1 MESQVVEIYPYTS
14 CKSQGGSE
22 VVTQAGLTYSQT
34 PNSDTFTIAFNQDLI
49 SNGALYIDNVAQF
62 CVYAATLEGDIQVGF
77 AEVKVAVTYTDGDI
91 TVVTT
96 LDTLGTT
103 DEMTASDVSFSQ
115 VSPADKGAMIVGPSV
130 PVVGGRFAGV
140 SLLSSNTTDETSLGA
155 IVSFIFVA
163 LFFVFGISFLIAPQI
178 RHQSLSDGS
187 ADDGII
193 DGKDACKQETA
204 ICLKECDEV

>member
-1 MESQVVEIYPYTS
+1 MAAQVVEIYPHTS
-14 CKSQGGSE
+14 CKSQGGSK

-62 CVYAATLEGDIQVGF
+62 CVYAATVEGDIQVGF
-77 AEVKVAVTYTDGDI
+77 AEVKVTVTYTSGDI

-96 LDTLGTT
+96 LDTLGTS
-103 DEMTASDVSFSQ
+103 DEMTASDISLSQ
-115 VSPADKGAMIVGPSV
+115 VSPRADKGAMIGPSV

-140 SLLSSNTTDETSLGA
+140 PLLSSNTADETSLGA
-155 IVSFIFVA
+155 IISFIVAA

-178 RHQSLSDGS
+178 RHQSLSDDGS
-187 ADDGII
+187 ADDGI
-193 DGKDACKQETA
+193 DGKDACKIETA
-204 ICLKECDEV
+204 ICLQECDEV